1 MIGDVNLDGHVDVLD
16 ASEISKYIVSIS
28 TLSDVQRELA
38 DYNHDGEINVVDATE
53 SQKLVVG
60 NN

>member
-1 MIGDVNLDGHVDVLD
+1 MFLT
-16 ASEISKYIVSIS
+16 EISKYVVSIS

-38 DYNHDGEINVVDATE
+38 DYNHDGVINVVDATE
-53 SQKLVVG
+53 IQKLVVG

>member
-1 MIGDVNLDGHVDVLD
+1 MNGTLTISD
-16 ASEISKYIVSIS
+16 APKTDLTIKYVVSIS

-38 DYNHDGEINVVDATE
+38 DYNHDGVINVVDATE
-53 SQKLVVG
+53 IQKLVVG